1 MATITMQETRRAY
14 MFNARNFIPLTT
26 AVAARTV
33 ARARGSLKIEWL
45 PGMAHRLASLPAM
58 FPDRRG
64 ISR

>member
-1 MATITMQETRRAY
+1 

-26 AVAARTV
+26 AVAAGTV
-33 ARARGSLKIEWL
+33 ACARGSLKIEWL